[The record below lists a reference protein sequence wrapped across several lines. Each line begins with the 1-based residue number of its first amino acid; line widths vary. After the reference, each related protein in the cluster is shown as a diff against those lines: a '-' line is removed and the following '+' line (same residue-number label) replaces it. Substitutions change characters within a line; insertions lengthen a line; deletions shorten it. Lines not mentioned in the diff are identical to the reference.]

1 MNEQDILR
9 AVGDVEGKF
18 VAESAPKRKRSRKP
32 LILGGGLTAAACV
45 GLAAAVALGGFSG
58 KLGNTALFEAEYP
71 ACVKYVSYP
80 HHDSP
85 NYERQKEEYDK
96 WEESVREKR
105 QLGNEYKDVL
115 DGFVR
120 TAAPR
125 LLADD
130 SGQNV
135 VCSPLNLFES
145 LSLLAETTD
154 GETKTQ
160 ILSLLGTDEAA
171 LRPAAQALLN
181 ANSIDSGVTTSVL
194 ANSVWLGNGLR
205 YNEETLKLLAEEY
218 YTSSYSGEFG
228 SEDYNAALREWLNR
242 QTKGMLK
249 QQADNVTLPE
259 TAVLCLASTVYFS
272 ARWQDEFNP
281 SNNTFDLFHTPA
293 GDVTAEFMHS
303 KRYGAFCWGER
314 FQAYELRFSSECGGG
329 GVRLILPD
337 EGVEVNDLLADPELY
352 DSLSSNRWKKTTY
365 TQVELSLPKFDVSS
379 DLELSDSLK
388 ALGVTDVFSENAD
401 FSPLLEDDAA
411 LSEVRHAAR
420 VVVDEEGT
428 QAAAF
433 TVEVLNGA
441 APPPDTTVE
450 FTLDRPFIFVVE
462 SSCGSTLF
470 MGVVNNPLG

>member
-9 AVGDVEGKF
+9 AVGDVEGRF

-32 LILGGGLTAAACV
+32 LIFGGGLTAAACV
-45 GLAAAVALGGFSG
+45 GLAAAVAFGSFAD
-58 KLGNTALFEAEYP
+58 KLSNAALFEAEYP
-71 ACVKYVSYP
+71 PSVKYVSYP
-80 HHDSP
+80 QYGSLGH
-85 NYERQKEEYDK
+85 ERQEEEYDK
-96 WEESVREKR
+96 WWESLREKR
-105 QLGNEYKDVL
+105 QLGNEYRDVL

-120 TAAPR
+120 NVAPQ
-125 LLADD
+125 LLSDD

-135 VCSPLNLFES
+135 VCSPLNLFEA

-154 GETKTQ
+154 GETKSQ
-160 ILSLLGTDEAA
+160 ILSLLETDETA

-181 ANSIDSGVTTSVL
+181 ANSIDDGVTTSVL
-194 ANSVWLGNGLR
+194 ANSVWLGNGLG

-218 YTSSYSGEFG
+218 YTSSFSGEFG
-228 SEDYNAALREWLNR
+228 SEDYDAALREWLNR

-249 QQADNVTLPE
+249 QQADNFALPE

-281 SNNTFDLFHTPA
+281 SNNTSDIFHTPT

-314 FQAYELRFSSECGGG
+314 FQAYELSFSSECGGG
-329 GVRLILPD
+329 VRFILPD
-337 EGVEVNDLLADPELY
+337 EGVEINDLLSDPELY

-388 ALGVTDVFSENAD
+388 ALGVTDIFSENAD
-401 FSPLLEDDAA
+401 FSPLLEDSAA
-411 LSEVRHAAR
+411 LSEVRHAVR
-420 VVVDEEGT
+420 VVVDEEGM

-433 TVEVLNGA
+433 TAEVRNGWVQ
-441 APPPDTTVE
+441 PPDTTVE